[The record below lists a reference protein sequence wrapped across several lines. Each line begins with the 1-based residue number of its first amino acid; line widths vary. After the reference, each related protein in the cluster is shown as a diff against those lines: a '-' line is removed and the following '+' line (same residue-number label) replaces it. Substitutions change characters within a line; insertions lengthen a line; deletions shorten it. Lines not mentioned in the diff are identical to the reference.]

1 MAWPPW
7 AAASLRGKPSASFLF
22 FFFSKADS
30 KATSLG
36 SKGQGGMERS
46 CAVNQVG
53 RRTVPQTGWD
63 QGRDRGEACRP
74 TGANPTQPQE
84 VVPAP
89 PPGRQGWLGPC
100 SAFGS
105 GAQRHG
111 SPQPHLPALSAF

>member
-22 FFFSKADS
+22 FFFLKQIQKQPVWGLRAREAWREAVRSIKWDGGQYL
-30 KATSLG
+30 KLG
-36 SKGQGGMERS
+36 GTRGGIGERCAGQPE
-46 CAVNQVG
+46 
-53 RRTVPQTGWD
+53 
-63 QGRDRGEACRP
+63 
-74 TGANPTQPQE
+74 PTQPQE